1 MQFSAVKNIFFR
13 KMFIVADYA
22 SLTNSAYPDGT
33 PLSVASNLDGT
44 EQVRVNPLYCKF
56 GKFREGFIFAKLRI
70 CEVS

>member
-1 MQFSAVKNIFFR
+1 
-13 KMFIVADYA
+13 MFIVADYA

-56 GKFREGFIFAKLRI
+56 GNFREGLFSRNFVYAKFRENKILAK
-70 CEVS
+70 